1 MDDKSL
7 LRLYHQ
13 GNQAACSAL
22 LVRYA
27 ALINR
32 KAASYDAAGVERD
45 DWQQEAYMG
54 LLSAVRTFDNNNGAS
69 FYTYAAHCINN
80 RLNNHLAAATTK
92 KAAFFSSAVSFEDVT
107 ESHLEIRN
115 TRSPEAIFIERED
128 YATCLEQVVLCLSQ
142 FEKDV
147 LFLYLSGCDYQ
158 IVAQKLL
165 SSTKSVDNALQRA
178 RRKLKKVLNNL

>member
-7 LRLYHQ
+7 LKLYHS
-13 GNQAACSAL
+13 GDKAACSAL

-32 KAASYDAAGVERD
+32 KASGYEAAGVERD
-45 DWQQEAYMG
+45 DWRQEAYMG
-54 LLSAVRTFDNNNGAS
+54 LLAAVRTFDETKGAS
-69 FYTYAAHCINN
+69 FYTYAGHCINN

-92 KAAFFSSAVSFEDVT
+92 KAAFFSSAISFDEMA
-107 ESHLEIRN
+107 EIQTIARD

-128 YATCLEQVVLCLSQ
+128 HAAFLKRIADGLSS

-147 LFLYLSGCDYQ
+147 LFLYLSGCDYTA
-158 IVAQKLL
+158 VAQKL
-165 SSTKSVDNALQRA
+165 SSSLKSVDNALQRA
-178 RRKLKKVLNNL
+178 RKKLKKVLNNL